1 MSKGSARA
9 TARAGRSASRS
20 NVHKRSAHRLRPS
33 QRNNTCDIP
42 PTKVNV
48 LSLCSGMGPDTAA
61 FELADIPHK
70 LVAVA
75 EIDPAAC
82 AVLTHKFPETPNL
95 GDLNHANWSA
105 LHDQE
110 IDILT
115 AGFPCQPH
123 SSAGH
128 RKGLDDPRECS
139 AGVLR
144 AIAKVHPDW
153 ILLENVPGFVSSS
166 GGRAYRRLLAR
177 LRRQGYDCEAKI
189 IDAIDVLPQR
199 RRRVWILGHR
209 GTSGPSPAEVFAVAA
224 SGGRCAAP
232 RKEEPV
238 HHATP
243 AAQRA
248 DIHHPLAL
256 PTLMASGS
264 GVIKAGLRSTELGFL
279 IVQDIEGHGTIV
291 RRATS
296 REIIRAQGFPDDW
309 LEGVMWR
316 NKPLSRTQT
325 AKLVGNA
332 WPVVI
337 PALIFAAI
345 NKLRGWRPPP

>member
-1 MSKGSARA
+1 MSKGSACA
-9 TARAGRSASRS
+9 TARAGRSVSRGYA
-20 NVHKRSAHRLRPS
+20 HKRRASHLRPA
-33 QRNNTCDIP
+33 QQNNTCDIP
-42 PTKVNV
+42 RTKVNV
-48 LSLCSGMGPDTAA
+48 LSLCSGMGSDAAA

-70 LVAVA
+70 LVAVS

-95 GDLNHANWSA
+95 GNLNHANWSA

-123 SSAGH
+123 SAAGH

-153 ILLENVPGFVSSS
+153 VLLENVQGFVSSS

-224 SGGRCAAP
+224 SGGRCDAP

-238 HHATP
+238 HHAAAT
-243 AAQRA
+243 AQRP

-264 GVIKAGLRSTELGFL
+264 GIIKAGLRSTELGFL

-296 REIIRAQGFPDDW
+296 LEIIRAQGFPDDW

-345 NKLRGWRPPP
+345 NKLRGWKPPP

>member
-1 MSKGSARA
+1 MTNYKTSKIAKAEVGTTPPVVKPR
-9 TARAGRSASRS
+9 RQR
-20 NVHKRSAHRLRPS
+20 RPQLDPMPLIS
-33 QRNNTCDIP
+33 DRTPI
-42 PTKVNV
+42 NV
-48 LSLCSGMGPDTAA
+48 LSLCSGMGSDAAA

-70 LVAVA
+70 LVAVS

-95 GDLNHANWSA
+95 GNLNHANWSA

-128 RKGLDDPRECS
+128 RKGLDDSRECS

-153 ILLENVPGFVSSS
+153 VLLENVPGFVSSS

-224 SGGRCAAP
+224 SGGGCDAS
-232 RKEEPV
+232 RKEKPV
-238 HHATP
+238 RHAAAT
-243 AAQRA
+243 AQRP
-248 DIHHPLAL
+248 DIHHPVAL
-256 PTLMASGS
+256 GTLTASGS
-264 GVIKAGLRSTELGFL
+264 GVIKAGMRGSELDFL
-279 IVQDIEGHGTIV
+279 VVQDIEGHGTIV
-291 RRATS
+291 RRTTS
-296 REIIRAQGFPDDW
+296 LEIIRAQGFPDDW
-309 LEGVMWR
+309 LDSVTWR
-316 NKPLSRTQT
+316 DKPLSRTQI

-332 WPVVI
+332 WPVVV

-345 NKLRGWRPPP
+345 NKLGGWKHPP